1 MKQKSVN
8 NKESTPRFILFT
20 NNVLATFNRLRR
32 NNFIRDN
39 FSKYSTKAFLGL
51 ESLYTAIL

>member
-8 NKESTPRFILFT
+8 SKESTHRFILFT
-20 NNVLATFNRLRR
+20 NNELATSTRLRR

-39 FSKYSTKAFLGL
+39 FSKYSRKSFLGL
-51 ESLYTAIL
+51 ESLYGAIL